1 MRFDMELKK
10 LFDRRRRRG
19 YYVFCDYT
27 PKNVRRFARMSERV
41 YQESITSTHIARRV
55 DRRFGAIE
63 EDDTGRSGRKYF
75 ATNIKVKVIGKI
87 RWTR

>member
-1 MRFDMELKK
+1 
-10 LFDRRRRRG
+10 
-19 YYVFCDYT
+19 
-27 PKNVRRFARMSERV
+27 MSERV

-55 DRRFGAIE
+55 DRRFGEIE

-87 RWTR
+87 RWNAK